1 MNDDNP
7 AAIQQMPD
15 AAATVPSPAQNP
27 AEGVRVRMLGIHSPA
42 QDGQS
47 ELTSY
52 LAPASNIK
60 ITKYKWKIQVEKKQ
74 LQKGFKWN
82 SLIEARWSDS
92 LYWKKSNA
100 FPSAR
105 QSSQNPLLW
114 DLEHNQELYRPIVL
128 VCTDAGKVCVS
139 L

>member
-15 AAATVPSPAQNP
+15 AAATVPSSAQNP

-52 LAPASNIK
+52 LAPRLQHKN
-60 ITKYKWKIQVEKKQ
+60 YQIQMA
-74 LQKGFKWN
+74 N
-82 SLIEARWSDS
+82 TS
-92 LYWKKSNA
+92 
-100 FPSAR
+100 
-105 QSSQNPLLW
+105 
-114 DLEHNQELYRPIVL
+114 
-128 VCTDAGKVCVS
+128 
-139 L
+139 